1 MVVNMGRD
9 TRRLLCSTGTM
20 VSRYNGYDY
29 KRALGVTRDLYDRGK
44 IDGAELMML
53 HFYYDKFDEV
63 TSAVTDCGVPFP
75 VIHCEKDVGMEL
87 SDAGVLLEEGKADE
101 AADMTAKTLE
111 TFRYNCKF
119 GKKIGAGMMVLHLWG
134 GFASDTHIEYNCRYI
149 DEMTE
154 TAKEYG
160 LTLLVENIPSTKY
173 DPLSNWHRVLDAC
186 KNARFIF
193 DTRFGALHDQA
204 AEILSD
210 REITDRLLH
219 VHVSDFVG
227 GYRNF
232 KALRPIPHPGE
243 GVVDFDL
250 ISRGLDAIG
259 YGGTITLESPV
270 VNGTELDTA
279 KLESTF
285 EYMDRKFR

>member
-1 MVVNMGRD
+1 MGRD
-9 TRRLLCSTGTM
+9 TRRLICSTGTM

-29 KRALGVTRDLYDRGK
+29 KRALGVIRDLYERGK

-63 TSAVTDCGVPFP
+63 TRAVNDSGVPFP

-87 SDAGVLLEEGKADE
+87 SDAGVLFADGKTAE
-101 AADMTAKTLE
+101 AVEMAQKSLGV
-111 TFRYNCKF
+111 FRYNCRF
-119 GKKIGAGMMVLHLWG
+119 GKEIGSELMVLHLWG
-134 GFASDTHIEYNCRYI
+134 GFASDTHVDFNCRFI
-149 DEMTE
+149 GEMTE

-160 LTLLVENIPSTKY
+160 LTLLVENIPSTTY

-186 KNARFIF
+186 PDAKFIF

-250 ISRGLDAIG
+250 IANGLDAID

-279 KLESTF
+279 KLERTF
-285 EYMDRKFR
+285 EYMNGKFR